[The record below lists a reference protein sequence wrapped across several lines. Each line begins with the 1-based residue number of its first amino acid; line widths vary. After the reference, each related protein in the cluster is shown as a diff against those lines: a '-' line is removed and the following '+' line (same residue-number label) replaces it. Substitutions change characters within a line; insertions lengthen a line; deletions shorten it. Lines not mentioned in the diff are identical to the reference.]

1 MREIKEII
9 IHCADT
15 PEGRNVK
22 AGDIRRWHLQRGFN
36 DIGYHYVID
45 LDGTIEAGRLIEQAG
60 AHAQGHNAH
69 SIGICYVGGCDA
81 KMQPKDTRTDAQKES
96 LLCLLRFL
104 RLMFKDAAIFGHRDV
119 STKPCPCFD
128 AKTEYKG
135 I

>member
-15 PEGRNVK
+15 PEGRDVH
-22 AGDIRRWHLQRGFN
+22 ADDIRRWHLQRGFN
-36 DIGYHYVID
+36 DIGYHYVIA
-45 LDGTIEAGRLIEQAG
+45 LDGTIEAGRPIEQAG

-69 SIGICYVGGCDA
+69 SIGICYVGGADA
-81 KMQPKDTRTDAQKES
+81 KMQPKDTRTEAQKDS

-104 RLMFKDAAIFGHRDV
+104 RLMFKDATIIGHRDV

-128 AKTEYKG
+128 AKTEYAN